1 MIKSIAFDYGGVVE
15 ISLNDTTQDII
26 EYLKITKEDWKKKY
40 SSFVDLCNNGEKTW
54 EEVVLMTTKQ
64 FNINSTQE
72 KEIQSILSNSEKNK
86 KINFELLEIIKKLK
100 DNGYKIALLSNYTS
114 SLRQR
119 IKNQGISNLFD
130 VIIIS
135 GEVGSKKP
143 DIKIFEAL
151 LEKLGNNGD
160 ELVFVDDS
168 EKSFVNSEQLGFIPI
183 LFVNNFDFKK
193 KISEICNI

>member
-86 KINFELLEIIKKLK
+86 KINFELLKKKKKLK